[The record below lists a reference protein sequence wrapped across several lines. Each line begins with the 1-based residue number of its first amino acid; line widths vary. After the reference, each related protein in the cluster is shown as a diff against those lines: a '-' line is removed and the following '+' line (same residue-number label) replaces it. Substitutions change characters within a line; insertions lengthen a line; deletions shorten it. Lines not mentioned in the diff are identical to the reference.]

1 MLSNTK
7 EKLIAYAQTLPAST
21 ERAQAYSIANLTAGD
36 STANALLDDHSTL
49 DGGATCS

>member
-1 MLSNTK
+1 MLRKTQ
-7 EKLIAYAQTLPAST
+7 ERLIAYAQTLPAST
-21 ERAQAYSIANLTAGD
+21 ERAQAYNIAGLTAGD